1 MMTEFAPGRVRKQNT
16 YLGHQEKMFLLDLYH
31 MEWWQLLC
39 EALRHPA

>member
-1 MMTEFAPGRVRKQNT
+1 MMAESAPGRVRKQNT
-16 YLGHQEKMFLLDLYH
+16 YLGHQEKIFLLDLYH